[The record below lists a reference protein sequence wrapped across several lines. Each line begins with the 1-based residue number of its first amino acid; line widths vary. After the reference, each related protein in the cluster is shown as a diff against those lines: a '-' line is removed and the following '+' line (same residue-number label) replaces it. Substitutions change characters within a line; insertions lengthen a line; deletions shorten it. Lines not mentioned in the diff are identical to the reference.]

1 MKKVSLLVGLLV
13 IVATL
18 SGCAEFDQ
26 SANHYDQYDN
36 GSGGHSG
43 HSHH

>member
-13 IVATL
+13 VVAML
-18 SGCAEFDQ
+18 SGCAVFDD
-26 SANHYDQYDN
+26 SAYRSDMYDS
-36 GSGGHSG
+36 GSHGG

>member
-1 MKKVSLLVGLLV
+1 MKKVSFLAGLLLV
-13 IVATL
+13 VAML

-26 SANHYDQYDN
+26 SSYRSDQYDN
-36 GSGGHSG
+36 GHSG